1 MSYNHWRN
9 EAKVNSYF
17 LNERSNEVSKY
28 KEEADCY
35 KQVIGEI
42 RGYLIKHM
50 MKNEQV
56 DPKDLLDR
64 IDGV

>member
-1 MSYNHWRN
+1 MAYNHWRN
-9 EAKVNSYF
+9 EAKVNSYY
-17 LNERSNEVSKY
+17 LNARSNEVSKY

-42 RGYLIKHM
+42 RGYLIKRI

-56 DPKDLLDR
+56 NPKDLLDR

>member
-1 MSYNHWRN
+1 MAYNHWRK
-9 EAKVNSYF
+9 EAKINSYF

-28 KEEADCY
+28 REEADYY
-35 KQVIGEI
+35 KELVDEI
-42 RGYLIKHM
+42 RGYLIKRM

-56 DPKDLLDR
+56 DPKDLLDL

>member
-1 MSYNHWRN
+1 MAYNHWRN
-9 EAKVNSYF
+9 EAKVNSYYF
-17 LNERSNEVSKY
+17 NVRSNEVSKY

-56 DPKDLLDR
+56 NAKDLLDR

>member
-1 MSYNHWRN
+1 MAYNHWRK
-9 EAKVNSYF
+9 EAQINSYF
-17 LNERSNEVSKY
+17 LNERSSEASKY

-42 RGYLIKHM
+42 REYLIKRM

-56 DPKDLLDR
+56 NPKDLLDR

>member
-17 LNERSNEVSKY
+17 LNERSTEVNKHKETLDSVRKVLIRSMMY
-28 KEEADCY
+28 KEPVNA
-35 KQVIGEI
+35 KS
-42 RGYLIKHM
+42 
-50 MKNEQV
+50 
-56 DPKDLLDR
+56 LLDL

>member
-1 MSYNHWRN
+1 MAYNHWRN

-42 RGYLIKHM
+42 RGYLIKSI
-50 MKNEQV
+50 MKNKQV

>member
-1 MSYNHWRN
+1 MAYNHWRK
-9 EAKVNSYF
+9 EAQINSYF
-17 LNERSNEVSKY
+17 LNERSNEASKY
-28 KEEADCY
+28 KEETDCY

-42 RGYLIKHM
+42 REYLIKRM

-56 DPKDLLDR
+56 NPKDLLDR